1 MYILKTSEGRAKV
14 RYKKS
19 HSAYI
24 SAVNLTPDRMEY
36 EANYS
41 HLSYV
46 DSLNEENKRRLFLLS
61 GNDYAP
67 YTYYPGIGFKVPYTK
82 KKRRREDDMVFV
94 VECMDRRSLQP
105 ERETVYVARYSREYA
120 TYGVAREDS
129 LSHSVPF
136 MAGRATFRKV
146 FLDRLSKKEQHQVMM
161 LKLMEPLIYLE
172 GCGLVH
178 AYSYDRGRRHYFL
191 EGK

>member
-1 MYILKTSEGRAKV
+1 MYIFKTSEGRAKV
-14 RYKKS
+14 RYKKV
-19 HSAYI
+19 HSAYF
-24 SAVNLTPDRMEY
+24 SELDLTQKRMEY

-41 HLSYV
+41 HLTYV

-67 YTYYPGIGFKVPYTK
+67 YTYYPGIGVKVPYTK
-82 KKRRREDDMVFV
+82 RRKVLDDDMVFV
-94 VECMDRRSLQP
+94 VECVDIKSLQP
-105 ERETVYVARYSREYA
+105 EREAVYVARYSRHDA
-120 TYGVAREDS
+120 TDGGTREDS

-136 MAGRATFRKV
+136 MAGIATFRKV

-161 LKLMEPLIYLE
+161 LSLMEPLIYLE

-178 AYSYDRGRRHYFL
+178 TYNMRGEKYYFL

>member
-1 MYILKTSEGRAKV
+1 MYIFKTSEGRARV

-46 DSLNEENKRRLFLLS
+46 DSLNEENKRRLFLL
-61 GNDYAP
+61 GGDDYAP
-67 YTYYPGIGFKVPYTK
+67 YTYYPGVGFKVPYTK

-105 ERETVYVARYSREYA
+105 ERETVYVARYSREDA
-120 TYGVAREDS
+120 TDGGTREDS

-136 MAGRATFRKV
+136 LAGIATFRKV

-161 LKLMEPLIYLE
+161 LKLMEPMIYLE

-178 AYSYDRGRRHYFL
+178 YYGGWGRKRYFL